1 MTYRYNW
8 IYSDRALIHVHV
20 FNGKHVKGPVQKFF
34 SSIFVY
40 IYKFI
45 YILILFEASIFFWT
59 GTLTLGKKT
68 RRLTIASGPVSRT
81 VSVLQARIL
90 LHIGTPISLQTA
102 LTDTHEVRG
111 QRNVLLDCIPI
122 SLLPSRHQ
130 QKTCIE
136 TINKLI
142 EQQS

>member
-1 MTYRYNW
+1 MY
-8 IYSDRALIHVHV
+8 
-20 FNGKHVKGPVQKFF
+20 
-34 SSIFVY
+34 Y
-40 IYKFI
+40 IYNIF
-45 YILILFEASIFFWT
+45 LILFEVSIFFWT

-90 LHIGTPISLQTA
+90 LLMGTPSSLQTA
-102 LTDTHEVRG
+102 LTDTQEVRG
-111 QRNVLLDCIPI
+111 QRNALLDCIPI
-122 SLLPSRHQ
+122 SLLPSRHL
-130 QKTCIE
+130 QKEE

>member
-1 MTYRYNW
+1 MYM
-8 IYSDRALIHVHV
+8 L
-20 FNGKHVKGPVQKFF
+20 FNGKHVKGPVQKFI

-40 IYKFI
+40 IYKYSI
-45 YILILFEASIFFWT
+45 YFWT

-68 RRLTIASGPVSRT
+68 RRLTVVSGPVSRA
-81 VSVLQARIL
+81 VRFLQARIL
-90 LHIGTPISLQTA
+90 LRMGTPSSLQTA
-102 LTDTHEVRG
+102 LTDTQEVRG
-111 QRNVLLDCIPI
+111 QRNALLDCIPF
-122 SLLPSRHQ
+122 SLLHSRHQ

>member
-1 MTYRYNW
+1 MTYNW
-8 IYSDRALIHVHV
+8 IYSDRALIPVHVHV
-20 FNGKHVKGPVQKFF
+20 FNGRHVKGPVQKFF

-40 IYKFI
+40 IYLYI

-90 LHIGTPISLQTA
+90 LLMGTPSSLQTA
-102 LTDTHEVRG
+102 LTDTQEVRG
-111 QRNVLLDCIPI
+111 QRNVLDCIPI
-122 SLLPSRHQ
+122 SLLSSRHQ

-136 TINKLI
+136 IIN
-142 EQQS
+142 